1 MKKHHFIIGIVLVL
15 LLAGA
20 SGGVQAKNPHD
31 TKAKTKNVSCTFAA
45 TFVSPGVETHIDTNG
60 DGRSAGVH
68 QGLVNCNIGRFLFQE
83 EFEFQPLPSPPVTC
97 PPGTARSSILVQAHG
112 VLTEEKT
119 GDQLFFE
126 DAAGEVTFCLNPDL
140 TFSFTEQGTFA
151 GGTGQFTGASG
162 SFDGQGT
169 GQYLVFGS
177 KGGDPGGFGQFT
189 ETVTGTL
196 SLPQGA
202 ADKEGED

>member
-1 MKKHHFIIGIVLVL
+1 MNGRHLALGIGMVL

-20 SGGVQAKNPHD
+20 GNSDEV
-31 TKAKTKNVSCTFAA
+31 KTKHVSCTFAA
-45 TFVSPGVETHIDTNG
+45 TFSSPGVETHIDTNG
-60 DGRSAGVH
+60 DMRSAGLH
-68 QGLVNCNIGRFLFQE
+68 QGLVNCNIGRFFFQE
-83 EFEFQPLPSPPVTC
+83 EFEFLAPLLAPVTC
-97 PPGTARSSILVQAHG
+97 PAGTRESDLVQAHG
-112 VLTEEKT
+112 VLTAEKT

-126 DAAGEVTFCLNPDL
+126 DAAGGVTFCVNPDL

-169 GQYLVFGS
+169 GKYLVFGS
-177 KGGDPGGFGQFT
+177 KEGVFGGFGQFT

-196 SLPQGA
+196 NIPQ
-202 ADKEGED
+202 

>member
-1 MKKHHFIIGIVLVL
+1 MGTSHRVWLLAGLGLGLL
-15 LLAGA
+15 LLAGTV
-20 SGGVQAKNPHD
+20 SSDQG
-31 TKAKTKNVSCTFAA
+31 KTKHVRCSFSA
-45 TFVSPGVETHIDTNG
+45 TFVSGVENHLDTNG
-60 DGRSAGVH
+60 DMRSASVH
-68 QGLVNCNIGRFLFQE
+68 QGLVNCNIGQFLFQE
-83 EFEFQPLPSPPVTC
+83 EFEFLDPLPAPVTC
-97 PPGTARSSILVQAHG
+97 PTGTTEFDLLQAHG

>member
-1 MKKHHFIIGIVLVL
+1 MNIHHLTLGIGMVL

-20 SGGVQAKNPHD
+20 SNGD
-31 TKAKTKNVSCTFAA
+31 DSKTKHLSCTFSG
-45 TFVSPGVETHIDTNG
+45 TFVSGVENHLDTNG
-60 DGRSAGVH
+60 DMRSASVL
-68 QGLVNCNIGRFLFQE
+68 QGLVNCNIGQFLFQE
-83 EFEFQPLPSPPVTC
+83 EFEFLDPLPAPVTC
-97 PPGTARSSILVQAHG
+97 PTGTTEFDLLQAHG
-112 VLTEEKT
+112 VLTAEKT
-119 GDQLFFE
+119 ADQLFFE
-126 DAAGEVTFCLNPDL
+126 DAAGGVTFCLNPDL
-140 TFSFTEQGTFA
+140 TFSFTEHGTFA

-202 ADKEGED
+202 ADK